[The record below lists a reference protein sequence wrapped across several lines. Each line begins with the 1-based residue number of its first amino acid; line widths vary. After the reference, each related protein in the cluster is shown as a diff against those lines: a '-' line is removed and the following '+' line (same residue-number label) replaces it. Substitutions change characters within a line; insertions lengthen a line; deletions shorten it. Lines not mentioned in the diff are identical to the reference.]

1 MGREAPIIKNKTKY
15 AVADFPVLG
24 PITFLAHNIAI
35 VRGAATTPFHAKRN
49 AATRTAF
56 TTLKKNESGL
66 KINDNASRWTRRM
79 TMKPSEALAMST
91 PMAPLAIA

>member
-56 TTLKKNESGL
+56 TTLQKKMSLGSKL
-66 KINDNASRWTRRM
+66 TTTRRGGLG
-79 TMKPSEALAMST
+79 A
-91 PMAPLAIA
+91 